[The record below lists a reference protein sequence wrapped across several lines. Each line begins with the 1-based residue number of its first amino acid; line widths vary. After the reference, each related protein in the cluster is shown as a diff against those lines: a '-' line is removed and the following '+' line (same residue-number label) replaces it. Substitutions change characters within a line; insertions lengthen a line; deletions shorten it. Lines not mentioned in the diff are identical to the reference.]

1 MKHVKLFNLN
11 KGGQMQYILLAGRFF
26 YSLIFIFAALGHFSQ
41 QTIGYAASQGVP
53 MANILVPFSGIMA
66 LVGGLSILLGYKSR
80 WGAVLIILF
89 LIPVTIMMHNFWAVT
104 DPMMKQ
110 MQMVMFLKNVS
121 MLGAAL
127 MILHFGTGPLSLEKD
142 KGVRS

>member
-1 MKHVKLFNLN
+1 
-11 KGGQMQYILLAGRFF
+11 MQYSVLLGRFF

-53 MANILVPFSGIMA
+53 MANVLVPFSGIMA

-89 LIPVTIMMHNFWAVT
+89 LIPVTISMHNFWAVID
-104 DPMMKQ
+104 DPAFWYRTIK
-110 MQMVMFLKNVS
+110 
-121 MLGAAL
+121 
-127 MILHFGTGPLSLEKD
+127 FGE
-142 KGVRS
+142 R